1 MKFMPK
7 GVCTKQI
14 DFEIKDDVIESVK
27 FTGGCP
33 GNTMGVA
40 SLITGMNVQ
49 EAISRIEGIRC
60 GNKSTSCPDQLA
72 EALKLALKNK

>member
-14 DFEIKDDVIESVK
+14 DFEIKNDVIESVK

-72 EALKLALKNK
+72 KALKLAIEK